1 MPPFQ
6 LGYSVFM
13 TVFARTAFVLSLT
26 CTAFAVPGIV
36 MAQDVPSYDQNVF
49 LFGGRFTDM
58 YFEYSFNPIAV
69 SYENNFVLGGGYQH
83 FLLDTPFGVRLGA
96 EVGTSLRFGDSD
108 PSGEIW
114 GGVVARYDNLLQ
126 ADRFTVSLAATVG
139 VSATTGTVGVERDR
153 EIEENGDSSLLWYFG
168 PEVSITPRDNPN
180 LDFFWR
186 LQHRSGGWESL
197 GSMHDGANAN
207 TVGVRL
213 KF

>member
-1 MPPFQ
+1 
-6 LGYSVFM
+6 M
-13 TVFARTAFVLSLT
+13 TVFARTALVLFLSSSALAIPG
-26 CTAFAVPGIV
+26 TA
-36 MAQDVPSYDQNVF
+36 MAQDASSDDQNIF
-49 LFGGRFTDM
+49 FFGGRFTDM
-58 YFEYSFNPIAV
+58 FFEYSFNPIAV
-69 SYENNFVLGGGYQH
+69 GYENNFVLGGGYQH

-114 GGVVARYDNLLQ
+114 GGVVARYDDLLQ
-126 ADRFTVSLAATVG
+126 ADHFTVNLAATVG
-139 VSATTGTVGVERDR
+139 LSATTGTVGIERDR
-153 EIEENGDSSLLWYFG
+153 EIDEDGDSSLLWYFG

-180 LDFFWR
+180 LEFFWR

-197 GSMHDGANAN
+197 GNMRDGANAN